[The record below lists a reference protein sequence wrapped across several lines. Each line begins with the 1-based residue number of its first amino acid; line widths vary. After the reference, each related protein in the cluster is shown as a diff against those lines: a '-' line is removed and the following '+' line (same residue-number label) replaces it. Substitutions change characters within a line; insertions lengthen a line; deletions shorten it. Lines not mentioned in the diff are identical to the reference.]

1 MSVDFSSAFIPPP
14 IQLTM
19 ESAVGQTCFSRPGDI
34 TFKVYPIMAAA
45 CWHMSTTIWTGP
57 RLAQEC
63 FPTCGRLSDPAVNAE

>member
-1 MSVDFSSAFIPPP
+1 MSVDFSSAFTPLP

-19 ESAVGQTCFSRPGDI
+19 ESAVGQTRFSRPRDV
-34 TFKVYPIMAAA
+34 TFKVYPMMAAA

-57 RLAQEC
+57 RLEC